1 MIKEKVCHNL
11 PGDIGGRGYTKVIN
25 GDIGG
30 GGLIFDIF
38 MVTSF
43 LNDPQMQWLCFGQ
56 GLGLVS
62 GAHFQHFFLCIFS
75 IYNTLSIDQVSI
87 ANVIYSSRYK
97 TICIFKFQLRHI
109 RITNV
114 GFNFIQLSNKFSND
128 FYKFPFLKISNST

>member
-1 MIKEKVCHNL
+1 M

-62 GAHFQHFFLCIFS
+62 GAHLQFHIFFYAYFPYI
-75 IYNTLSIDQVSI
+75 TLYQL
-87 ANVIYSSRYK
+87 
-97 TICIFKFQLRHI
+97 TKFL
-109 RITNV
+109 
-114 GFNFIQLSNKFSND
+114 
-128 FYKFPFLKISNST
+128 